1 VVVKIEA
8 NNLSDDFIYIK
19 TYDSA
24 NDLVHQNDT
33 LLSGTGNGADQ
44 WNLIS
49 TTGNANGIFDHLFI
63 SAGAYGSSLGTN
75 DVTIDEIR
83 IGGNWTDITG
93 L

>member
-1 VVVKIEA
+1 
-8 NNLSDDFIYIK
+8 
-19 TYDSA
+19 
-24 NDLVHQNDT
+24 
-33 LLSGTGNGADQ
+33 
-44 WNLIS
+44 
-49 TTGNANGIFDHLFI
+49 LFI